1 MHLISEPNHLIM
13 KTKVTQQEIL
23 LMTGTAFS
31 SRFNYAMNEMGHSD
45 FSIKEQLVSACWNG
59 VLPELL
65 PEIFEGNERG
75 RKLFVWIIREIETGI
90 ELEMCEFPNDKEISA
105 SIIPDY
111 FLSGQNLN

>member
-1 MHLISEPNHLIM
+1 LHLISEHIHLSM

-31 SRFNYAMNEMGHSD
+31 SRFNYVMNEMGQSD

-65 PEIFEGNERG
+65 PEIFDQKDGVK
-75 RKLFVWIIREIETGI
+75 KLFVWKIHEIETGI
-90 ELEMCEFPNDKEISA
+90 ELEMCESPDEKDIDA
-105 SIIPDY
+105 SILPNY
-111 FLSGQNLN
+111 FLPGQNFN